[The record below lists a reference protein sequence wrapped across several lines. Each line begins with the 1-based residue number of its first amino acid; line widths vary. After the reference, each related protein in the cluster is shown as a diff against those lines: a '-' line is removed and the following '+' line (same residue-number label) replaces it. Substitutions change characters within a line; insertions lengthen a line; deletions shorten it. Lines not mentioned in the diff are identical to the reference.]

1 MSKQLFLIALIFFAT
16 LSGCKSKEE
25 KKSTSETISPFKVGL
40 VFDVGGRGDKSFN
53 DASFKGLEQAKEK
66 LGIDFEYIEPPGE
79 GADRE
84 AALRQLASQPE
95 IKLIFGV
102 GFIFT
107 NDMVEIA
114 KEYPEKKFACIDFS
128 YTPGAVIPENL
139 SGITF
144 EEEKGSVLI
153 GAIAALVSETQKIG
167 FIGGM
172 ESPIIKKFE
181 RGYITGAKYMK
192 PDIQIEIGYVGL
204 TASAFKNPAKAKE
217 LALGQYNK
225 GVDIIYQ
232 ASGASGLGVFEAARV
247 EKKYVIGTD
256 QNQENEVPGY
266 VVTSMIKA
274 GDQSV
279 FKTIEAVKNNEFVGG
294 KMNVFGIKTSGT
306 DYIYNE
312 NNKKFITE
320 EIHQK
325 VEALRQDVLSGNVKV
340 GEE

>member
-1 MSKQLFLIALIFFAT
+1 MFRHFLVISLVAVLGLT
-16 LSGCKSKEE
+16 SCKSKDEAP
-25 KKSTSETISPFKVGL
+25 KTDQPSDFKVGL

-53 DASFKGLEQAKEK
+53 DASFKGLEMAKEE

-95 IKLIFGV
+95 MKLIFGV

-107 NDMVEIA
+107 NDIIEIA
-114 KEYPEKKFACIDFS
+114 KDYPEKYFACIDFS
-128 YTPGAVIPENL
+128 YNPDVVIPENL
-139 SGITF
+139 SAITF
-144 EEEKGSVLI
+144 EEEKGSILV
-153 GAIAALVSETQKIG
+153 GAIAAQVSKTGKVG

-181 RGYITGAKYMK
+181 RGYTTGARYIN
-192 PDIQIEIGYVGL
+192 PDIKIEIGYVGL

-274 GDQSV
+274 VDQSV
-279 FKTIEAVKNNEFVGG
+279 FKTIKAVKDGTFSGG
-294 KMNVFGIKTSGT
+294 KLNVFGIEANDT

-312 NNKKFITE
+312 NNKSFITDEIYSKTE
-320 EIHQK
+320 E
-325 VEALRQDVLSGNVKV
+325 LRKKILSGEIPV
-340 GEE
+340 GEK

>member
-1 MSKQLFLIALIFFAT
+1 MTRNFILFAVFFLISLG
-16 LSGCKSKEE
+16 GCKSKEE
-25 KKSTSETISPFKVGL
+25 QSGAEKKSKLKVGL

-53 DASFKGLEQAKEK
+53 DASFKGLEQAKAE

-95 IKLIFGV
+95 IGLVFGV

-107 NDMVEIA
+107 NDIIDVA

-128 YTPGAVIPENL
+128 YNPEITIPENL

-144 EEEKGSVLI
+144 QEERGSILV
-153 GAIAALVSETQKIG
+153 GAIAALVSKTGKIG
-167 FIGGM
+167 FVGGM

-181 RGYITGAKYMK
+181 RGYTRGAQYVK
-192 PDIQIEIGYVGL
+192 PEIDIEVGYVGL

-266 VVTSMIKA
+266 VVTSMVKA
-274 GDQSV
+274 VDQSV
-279 FKTIEAVKNNEFVGG
+279 FKTIKATLDGTFKGG
-294 KMNVFGIKTSGT
+294 LMNVFGIKTNDT

-312 NNKKFITE
+312 NNKVFITE
-320 EIHQK
+320 EVHSK
-325 VEALRQDVLSGNVKV
+325 VESLRKKILSGEIPV
-340 GEE
+340 GE